1 MIEEKEPVEYFEFEE
16 FEAEKLYL
24 RDLRKLSTMSE
35 EEEKDLA
42 ERISRGDR
50 DARRKMIESNLRL
63 VVKIA
68 RKYTTAGVSV
78 LDLIEEG
85 NIGLIRAVEK
95 FDLSRNCRFSTYATW
110 WIKQSIE
117 RALLNYSRIV
127 RLPVHVSARM
137 RKISKVMHDYIER
150 EGREPTQEE
159 LGHDTDIPVSFIR
172 NLMFIVTRT
181 HSIDTLLDEEGDLTM
196 EDFLPDLSVDE
207 PLSTFEQTKR
217 IEYIAS
223 WLDTLRDDEKR
234 VIILRYGLDGA
245 EPQTLESIGKL
256 FGVTRERIRQIE
268 RKAIIKLQRV
278 VKRSNIERE
287 TDLTAR
293 RAVSCYKLHV
303 TS

>member
-1 MIEEKEPVEYFEFEE
+1 MERLTEEEQPMESFEVDD
-16 FEAEKLYL
+16 FEAERLYL

-35 EEEKDLA
+35 EEEKELA
-42 ERISRGDR
+42 ARISRGDR
-50 DARRKMIESNLRL
+50 DARQKMIEANLRL

-68 RKYTTAGVSV
+68 RKYITAGVSV

-95 FDLSRNCRFSTYATW
+95 FDLSKNCRFSTYATW

-117 RALLNYSRIV
+117 RAMLNYSRVV

-150 EGREPTQEE
+150 EGREPTEEE
-159 LGHDTDIPVSFIR
+159 LRLGTDIPINFIR
-172 NLMFIVTRT
+172 NLMFIVTKT
-181 HSIDTLLDEEGDLTM
+181 DSIDSLLDEEERATM
-196 EDFLPDLSVDE
+196 EDFLPDLSVDG
-207 PLSTFEQTKR
+207 PLSALEQTKR

-268 RKAIIKLQRV
+268 HKSISKLQKV
-278 VKRSNIERE
+278 VKRNNIGRE
-287 TDLTAR
+287 TI
-293 RAVSCYKLHV
+293 
-303 TS
+303 

>member
-1 MIEEKEPVEYFEFEE
+1 MERLTEEEQPMESFEVDD

-35 EEEKDLA
+35 EEEKELA

-50 DARRKMIESNLRL
+50 DARQKMIEANLRL

-68 RKYTTAGVSV
+68 RKYITAGVSV

-95 FDLSRNCRFSTYATW
+95 FDLSKNCRFSTYATW

-117 RALLNYSRIV
+117 RAMLNYSRVV

-150 EGREPTQEE
+150 EGREPTEEE
-159 LGHDTDIPVSFIR
+159 LRLGTDIPINFIR
-172 NLMFIVTRT
+172 NLMFIVTKT
-181 HSIDTLLDEEGDLTM
+181 DSIDSLLDQEERATM
-196 EDFLPDLSVDE
+196 EDFLPDLSIDG
-207 PLSTFEQTKR
+207 PLSALEQTKR

-256 FGVTRERIRQIE
+256 VGVTRERIRQIE
-268 RKAIIKLQRV
+268 HKSISKLQKV
-278 VKRSNIERE
+278 VKRNNIGRE
-287 TDLTAR
+287 TI
-293 RAVSCYKLHV
+293 
-303 TS
+303 

>member
-1 MIEEKEPVEYFEFEE
+1 MERLGEPPECFEPDD

-35 EEEKDLA
+35 EEEKELA

-50 DARRKMIESNLRL
+50 DARRKMIEANLRL

-68 RKYTTAGVSV
+68 RKYATPGVSV

-95 FDLSRNCRFSTYATW
+95 FDLSRKCRFSTYATW

-117 RALLNYSRIV
+117 RAILNYSRIV

-137 RKISKVMHDYIER
+137 RKISKVIHDYLEK
-150 EGREPTQEE
+150 EGREPTEEE
-159 LGHDTDIPVSFIR
+159 LRFSTDIPVTFIR

-181 HSIDTLLDEEGDLTM
+181 DSIDSLLNEEENMTM
-196 EDFLPDLSVDE
+196 EDFLPDLSIDE
-207 PLSTFEQTKR
+207 PLSALEQTKR

-256 FGVTRERIRQIE
+256 FGVTRERVRQIE
-268 RKAIIKLQRV
+268 HKSIGKLQKV
-278 VKRSNIERE
+278 VKRKKIARE
-287 TDLTAR
+287 T
-293 RAVSCYKLHV
+293 V
-303 TS
+303 

>member
-1 MIEEKEPVEYFEFEE
+1 MERLGESTECFELDD

-35 EEEKDLA
+35 KEEKELA

-50 DARRKMIESNLRL
+50 EARQKMIEANLRL

-68 RKYTTAGVSV
+68 RKHMSPGISM

-85 NIGLIRAVEK
+85 NIGLIHAVEK
-95 FDLSRNCRFSTYATW
+95 FDLSKKCRFSTYATW

-117 RALLNYSRIV
+117 RAILNYSRIV

-137 RKISKVMHDYIER
+137 RKVSKVMHDYIER
-150 EGREPTQEE
+150 EGREPTEEE
-159 LGHDTDIPVSFIR
+159 LHLRTDIPMSFIR
-172 NLMFIVTRT
+172 NLMFVVTRT
-181 HSIDTLLDEEGDLTM
+181 DSIDSLLDDEDNATM
-196 EDFLPDLSVDE
+196 EDFLPDPSIDE
-207 PLSTFEQTKR
+207 PLSILEQTKR

-268 RKAIIKLQRV
+268 LKSISKLQKV
-278 VKRSNIERE
+278 VKRKNIGRE
-287 TDLTAR
+287 NI
-293 RAVSCYKLHV
+293 
-303 TS
+303 